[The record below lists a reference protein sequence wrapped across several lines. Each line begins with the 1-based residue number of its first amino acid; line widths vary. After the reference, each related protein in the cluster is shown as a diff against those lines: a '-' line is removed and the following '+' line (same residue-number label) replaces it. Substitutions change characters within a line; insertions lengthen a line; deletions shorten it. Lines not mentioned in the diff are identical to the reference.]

1 MSATTQAHTLQE
13 YLDQATPML
22 MEILGLPELL
32 YADGNSYDRL
42 AEKYPDAVFTL
53 IAMNNLFHHDREFS
67 EIHQEAFSSILAG
80 EDIPSV
86 QFRHNRRMD
95 AYTCEKRRGLTGCA
109 GASGAWLPWVFTSL
123 KSKTACRDARFFIL
137 G

>member
-22 MEILGLPELL
+22 MEIPGLPELL
-32 YADGNSYDRL
+32 HADGNSYDRL

-53 IAMNNLFHHDREFS
+53 IAINNLFHHDQEFS
-67 EIHQEAFSSILAG
+67 EIHQEAFSSILEG

-86 QFRHNRRMD
+86 QFRYNRRMD
-95 AYTCEKRRGLTGCA
+95 AYLQA
-109 GASGAWLPWVFTSL
+109 HLW
-123 KSKTACRDARFFIL
+123 DD
-137 G
+137 

>member
-53 IAMNNLFHHDREFS
+53 IAINNLFHHDREFS
-67 EIHQEAFSSILAG
+67 EIHQEAFSSIVAG

-86 QFRHNRRMD
+86 QFRYNRRMD
-95 AYTCEKRRGLTGCA
+95 AYTCEKRRGLTGI
-109 GASGAWLPWVFTSL
+109 SL
-123 KSKTACRDARFFIL
+123 
-137 G
+137 